1 MTFMIRHILFG
12 AVIAIATLAAAPAVQ
27 AQALKIGYVNF
38 GRLLE
43 ESPQAKAAQQ
53 ALEGEF
59 LPRQREVAAQQKSL
73 QEKREKLQKEAAVM
87 SEADRVRTE
96 REVRDLELNVNRRFN
111 ELQEDLNLRRNEEV
125 GRMQRAL
132 LQEVQAYARANG
144 YQLVVSEGVLF
155 AAEGIRHHAAGRRGD
170 QVQVAGARST
180 AQDLSRGQ
188 PRGERR
194 DGDYARRTR
203 GPLRARA
210 CR

>member
-1 MTFMIRHILFG
+1 MTNMTRYSAFSAL
-12 AVIAIATLAAAPAVQ
+12 ALAAALAVAPA
-27 AQALKIGYVNF
+27 ALAADLKIGYINF

-73 QEKREKLQKEAAVM
+73 EEKRDRLKREAAVM
-87 SEADRVRTE
+87 SEADRIKSE
-96 REVRDLELNVNRRFN
+96 REVRDLELSVQRRFN

-155 AAEGIRHHAAGRRGD
+155 AAEAMDITPQVVAAIK
-170 QVQVAGARST
+170 AKAP
-180 AQDLSRGQ
+180 AAPPL
-188 PRGERR
+188 PR
-194 DGDYARRTR
+194 T
-203 GPLRARA
+203 
-210 CR
+210 

>member
-1 MTFMIRHILFG
+1 MTHMTRKLACCALAAG
-12 AVIAIATLAAAPAVQ
+12 LALSATLAG
-27 AQALKIGYVNF
+27 AQALKIGFVNF

-43 ESPQAKAAQQ
+43 ESPQAKAAQA
-53 ALEGEF
+53 ALESEF
-59 LPRQREVAAQQKSL
+59 LPRQRDVAAQQKTL

-144 YQLVVSEGVLF
+144 YQLIVSEGVLF
-155 AAEGIRHHAAGRRGD
+155 AAEGVDITPQVVAAIK
-170 QVQVAGARST
+170 AKAPAAPAT
-180 AQDLSRGQ
+180 
-188 PRGERR
+188 PK
-194 DGDYARRTR
+194 
-203 GPLRARA
+203 P
-210 CR
+210 

>member
-1 MTFMIRHILFG
+1 MTRHIVSCAL
-12 AVIAIATLAAAPAVQ
+12 IACLALAATATAE
-27 AQALKIGYVNF
+27 AQALKIGFVNF

-59 LPRQREVAAQQKSL
+59 LPRQRDVAAQQKSL

-125 GRMQRAL
+125 GKMQRAL

-144 YQLVVSEGVLF
+144 YQLIVSEGVLF
-155 AAEGIRHHAAGRRGD
+155 AADGVDITPQLVAAIKSK
-170 QVQVAGARST
+170 APAAAT
-180 AQDLSRGQ
+180 
-188 PRGERR
+188 P
-194 DGDYARRTR
+194 
-203 GPLRARA
+203 PKP
-210 CR
+210 